1 MPAPVVVLALWL
13 LFAGT
18 HMALSSLRL
27 RPRLVAAAGERAFLG
42 LYSLVALAIFTALFW
57 FYLDHRHQGALL
69 WATPVG
75 AAGRWAIYA
84 LQALAWTMIAAGLA
98 QPSPVVMG
106 LPEERR
112 PKEPRGVQHLT
123 RHPVFMGLGLFGALH
138 LVVNGFASDALF
150 WAGFPIFA
158 LIGSAH
164 QDRRKRVT
172 LGEPYRAWCDATPF
186 LPFTGRE
193 TARGLREM
201 GPLPTAI
208 GVALAIAFRLLH
220 GPLFH

>member
-1 MPAPVVVLALWL
+1 MSAPVVIVALWL
-13 LFAGT
+13 LFAAT
-18 HMALSSLRL
+18 HMGLSSLRL

-42 LYSLVALAIFTALFW
+42 VYSLVALGVFTALFW
-57 FYLDHRHQGALL
+57 FYIDHRHQGSLL
-69 WATPVG
+69 WSPALG
-75 AAGRWAIYA
+75 RAGLWAIYA
-84 LQALAWTMIAAGLA
+84 LQAVAWSMIAAGLA
-98 QPSPVVMG
+98 QPSPVAVG

-112 PKEPRGVQHLT
+112 PKEPRGVQRLT

-138 LVVNGFASDALF
+138 LVANGFASDAAF
-150 WAGFPIFA
+150 WAGFPLFA
-158 LIGSAH
+158 LVGSAH

-172 LGEPYRAWCDATPF
+172 QGEPYRAWCAATPF

-201 GPLPTAI
+201 GPLPIAI
-208 GVALAIAFRLLH
+208 GVALAVVFRLLH

>member
-1 MPAPVVVLALWL
+1 MSAPVAILVLWL

-18 HMALSSLRL
+18 HMGLSSLRL

-57 FYLDHRHQGALL
+57 FYVVHRHQGDLL
-69 WATPVG
+69 WSTPIGV
-75 AAGRWAIYA
+75 AGRWAVYA
-84 LQALAWTMIAAGLA
+84 LQAVAWTLIAAGLV
-98 QPSPVVMG
+98 QPSPAAMG
-106 LPEERR
+106 VPEERR
-112 PKEPRGVQHLT
+112 PKEPRGVQRLT

-138 LVVNGFASDALF
+138 LVVNGFASDVLF
-150 WAGFPIFA
+150 WAGFPVFA
-158 LIGSAH
+158 LVGSAH
-164 QDRRKRVT
+164 QDGRKRVT
-172 LGEPYRAWCDATPF
+172 LGEPYRAWCEATPF

-201 GPLPTAI
+201 GMLPIAI
-208 GVALAIAFRLLH
+208 GVGLAVVFRLLH